1 MNRIVSLADNSVVYE
16 VAKVTPLS
24 HAVQLSERFSN
35 QIYLKREDEQS
46 VHSFKLRG
54 AYQKM
59 FSLSTS
65 KRQKGVVASSAG
77 NHAQGVALAAQKLNL
92 RAVIVMPKSTPK
104 IKVEAVQRLG
114 GEVVLHGDIYDDA
127 YQHAKK
133 LEAEQDLNFIHPYDD
148 MDVIA
153 GQATV
158 GKEVLEQMQDVELV
172 FVPVG
177 GGGLIAG
184 IASYIKHHCPK
195 VKIIGVEPKDSPT
208 LYEALKNNRITILE
222 DVGRFADGVA
232 VKQVGKKTFEIA
244 SELVDEVVLVSNDE
258 ICAAIKDIYE
268 DVRSVAEPAG
278 ALATAGVKKSSTTT
292 TSTIKESSL

>member
-16 VAKVTPLS
+16 VANVTPLS

-65 KRQKGVVASSAG
+65 KRKKGVVASSAG

-127 YQHAKK
+127 YQHAKSSR
-133 LEAEQDLNFIHPYDD
+133 QSR
-148 MDVIA
+148 
-153 GQATV
+153 T
-158 GKEVLEQMQDVELV
+158 
-172 FVPVG
+172 
-177 GGGLIAG
+177 LILS
-184 IASYIKHHCPK
+184 IPM
-195 VKIIGVEPKDSPT
+195 
-208 LYEALKNNRITILE
+208 
-222 DVGRFADGVA
+222 
-232 VKQVGKKTFEIA
+232 
-244 SELVDEVVLVSNDE
+244 
-258 ICAAIKDIYE
+258 
-268 DVRSVAEPAG
+268 
-278 ALATAGVKKSSTTT
+278 TT
-292 TSTIKESSL
+292 